1 MTCWNCH
8 QEVNV
13 RRCTGCLEAA
23 YCSTNCQRQH
33 WSKHKGNCIPQ
44 NLSLHSLFEACR
56 MDVFPTPPVR
66 CDYGFDNMQLYHGDL
81 VSPEGLSAETILLG
95 LYQVIWKDIGN
106 DEFDGGALYPVLNSI
121 GATKKMILEAYENN
135 ALDDFIHKYIN
146 SVITRIGADGTPGY
160 CKIWLQNKL
169 VIGPTRLL
177 LSDEVGLTRQQEVNM
192 RNEIF
197 QRYYGQ
203 V

>member
-13 RRCTGCLEAA
+13 RRCTRCLEAA

-95 LYQVIWKDIGN
+95 LYQVTLPFQN
-106 DEFDGGALYPVLNSI
+106 
-121 GATKKMILEAYENN
+121 
-135 ALDDFIHKYIN
+135 
-146 SVITRIGADGTPGY
+146 
-160 CKIWLQNKL
+160 NKL
-169 VIGPTRLL
+169 SCWTCVHSEKHLISFYIEGQLHVRLC
-177 LSDEVGLTRQQEVNM
+177 
-192 RNEIF
+192 
-197 QRYYGQ
+197 
-203 V
+203 

>member
-1 MTCWNCH
+1 
-8 QEVNV
+8 
-13 RRCTGCLEAA
+13 
-23 YCSTNCQRQH
+23 
-33 WSKHKGNCIPQ
+33 
-44 NLSLHSLFEACR
+44 
-56 MDVFPTPPVR
+56 
-66 CDYGFDNMQLYHGDL
+66 
-81 VSPEGLSAETILLG
+81 
-95 LYQVIWKDIGN
+95 
-106 DEFDGGALYPVLNSI
+106 
-121 GATKKMILEAYENN
+121 MILEAYENN